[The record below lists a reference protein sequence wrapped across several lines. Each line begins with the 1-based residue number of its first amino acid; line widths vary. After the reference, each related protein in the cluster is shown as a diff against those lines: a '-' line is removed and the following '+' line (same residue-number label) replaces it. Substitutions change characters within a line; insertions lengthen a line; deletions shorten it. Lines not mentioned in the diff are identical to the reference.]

1 MVTIMQLSMP
11 SIWSIIYHE
20 VTNDNTAPQ
29 GRGDVDT
36 RSCVVLLLDLF
47 TQWLNGGQLS
57 HVIITEVI
65 RCVSDHC
72 IEYNMS
78 SLAYRSS
85 SYQICSLVLNN
96 TIGCYYSLLPL
107 MTSCL
112 VKIQLDTVT
121 SFMGC

>member
-1 MVTIMQLSMP
+1 MTAIMQLSMP

-20 VTNDNTAPQ
+20 VTNDNTVPQ

-57 HVIITEVI
+57 HVIISEVI
-65 RCVSDHC
+65 RCVSDHY

-78 SLAYRSS
+78 SPASRLS
-85 SYQICSLVLNN
+85 SYQICSLVPSNM
-96 TIGCYYSLLPL
+96 IGCYYNLLPL
-107 MTSCL
+107 MTSCR
-112 VKIQLDTVT
+112 VKIQLHTVI

>member
-1 MVTIMQLSMP
+1 MILCYVTMASIMQLSMP

-57 HVIITEVI
+57 HVITSEVI
-65 RCVSDHC
+65 RCVSDYYIWNITCHP
-72 IEYNMS
+72 
-78 SLAYRSS
+78 SLY
-85 SYQICSLVLNN
+85 
-96 TIGCYYSLLPL
+96 IGCHHIRSVL
-107 MTSCL
+107 
-112 VKIQLDTVT
+112 
-121 SFMGC
+121 